1 MVDKS
6 KKRKNKSSNSEAS
19 STTDATANVSNRVSL
34 VFLPTS
40 KCIIIY
46 TKQAPDIPVYSVVDK
61 SKKKKNRSS
70 ATTDD
75 DPAANVSY

>member
-6 KKRKNKSSNSEAS
+6 KKRKNKSANSEAS

-40 KCIIIY
+40 IIY

>member
-34 VFLPTS
+34 VFFTH
-40 KCIIIY
+40 IY

-75 DPAANVSY
+75 DPAANVSN

>member
-75 DPAANVSY
+75 PAANVSY